1 MQQIILGGDSLW
13 LGRGAVKE
21 LGTLQAKRAF
31 IVTGGSSMK
40 RYGFLE
46 QAEVALRST
55 GCEVFCMRAFRP
67 IRIRKLSWPACGPCG
82 SFSRIWCWQWA
93 ADRLLTR
100 LK

>member
-40 RYGFLE
+40 RYGF
-46 QAEVALRST
+46 
-55 GCEVFCMRAFRP
+55 
-67 IRIRKLSWPACGPCG
+67 
-82 SFSRIWCWQWA
+82 
-93 ADRLLTR
+93 
-100 LK
+100 